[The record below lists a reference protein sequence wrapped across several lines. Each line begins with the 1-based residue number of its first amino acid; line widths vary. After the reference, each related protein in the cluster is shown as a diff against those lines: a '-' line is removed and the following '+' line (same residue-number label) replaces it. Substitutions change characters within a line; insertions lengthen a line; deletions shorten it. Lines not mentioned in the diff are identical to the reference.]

1 MGRKM
6 RAFELNEADTGFQLF
21 VDMDGVLVGFQSGV
35 KNLLGSNMATSRA
48 GDHWKILHNFP
59 EEEVK
64 EWWANLEWA
73 PGGKELWSYVSNF
86 HPSIL
91 SAPDMNKKYREAC
104 EKGKSA
110 WIQKNLRPQPA
121 RMIFQ
126 RDKQKNAHQ
135 FAILIDDR
143 TKNTVPWEAAGGV
156 AILHETGNAKK
167 TIKELQERFGF
178 PKK

>member
-1 MGRKM
+1 MM
-6 RAFELNEADTGFQLF
+6 RAFELNEATQSFQLF
-21 VDMDGVLVGFQSGV
+21 VDMDGVLVGFQAGV
-35 KNLLGSNMATSRA
+35 QSFLGTTMITVHNR
-48 GDHWKILHNFP
+48 DFWKTLHNSP

-73 PGGKELWSYVSNF
+73 PGGKELWNYVSKF

-104 EKGKSA
+104 EKGKID
-110 WIQKNLRPQPA
+110 WIQRNLRPQPTN
-121 RMIFQ
+121 IILQ
-126 RDKQKNAHQ
+126 RNKEKTAHK
-135 FAILIDDR
+135 FAILIDDK